1 MVKFLTT
8 NGVSAALDDL
18 IKTSK
23 QRLYLISP
31 YLQISKNLR
40 GLLKEVD
47 AQPII
52 DIILVCRKDAKWS
65 PDDISFFQEQLRNV
79 KIRSL
84 EGLHAKIYMNEHSAL
99 VTSMNLYQHSQQQN
113 REVGLL
119 YTIDADKNIYEEI
132 FNEVKRIINDGEPL
146 QYKVTVEKSPI
157 VSKSIETSKKP
168 HTSSSIDNGHCIR
181 CGVKMEFNPS
191 RPLCS
196 KCYPIWAKYSDP
208 EYTEK
213 YCHICGKESQQS
225 YSKPVCYSCYKKSN
239 KK

>member
-23 QRLYLISP
+23 ERLYLISP

-47 AQPII
+47 SQPII

-84 EGLHAKIYMNEHSAL
+84 EGLHAKIYLNEHSVL

-119 YTIDADKNIYEEI
+119 FTIESDKPIYDEI
-132 FNEVKRIINDGEPL
+132 FSEVKRIINDGEAL
-146 QYKVTVEKSPI
+146 QYKVTVERSPQ
-157 VSKSIETSKKP
+157 VSKNIETPKKSEP
-168 HTSSSIDNGHCIR
+168 VSPKGKGFCIR
-181 CGVKMEFNPS
+181 CHASMELNPS

-196 KCYPIWAKYSDP
+196 KCYPIWAKYSDR
-208 EYTEK
+208 EYPEK
-213 YCHICGKESQQS
+213 YCHICGKESNQN
-225 YSKPVCYSCYKKSN
+225 YSKPICYSCYKKSS
-239 KK
+239 K